1 MTQEKEIGGIWYRLN
16 VYNQEAVVIK
26 SKGEEYSADIV
37 IPSSF
42 FHEGITYFVTQIA
55 DSAFELCHMTMRSFF

>member
-26 SKGEEYSADIV
+26 SKGEEYSGDIV

-42 FHEGITYFVTQIA
+42 FMKA
-55 DSAFELCHMTMRSFF
+55 